1 MANELAAQEEEHRQY
16 RLSLNSIT
24 DTAYAAQYND
34 NNVSADPHIRQGLID
49 KIEHWERTCS
59 DTFYDY
65 RNQEQAD
72 ELLVQRLSGYSHDE
86 IVYNY
91 NFLKE
96 S

>member
-1 MANELAAQEEEHRQY
+1 M
-16 RLSLNSIT
+16 
-24 DTAYAAQYND
+24 
-34 NNVSADPHIRQGLID
+34 DPHIKQGLID

-59 DTFYDY
+59 DQFYDS

-96 S
+96 SRPIERNYHACQQHFMDAFNNQYKRQHHDPE